1 MSSAAALGVMLIP
14 LKSSFVV
21 EGVADEDAA
30 ESGSVLAPAAA
41 ETDELAAQR
50 AFESELEAELIAHT
64 LWSAP
69 DT

>member
-1 MSSAAALGVMLIP
+1 MRTPP
-14 LKSSFVV
+14 LKSICIL
-21 EGVADEDAA
+21 EGVADEDNA
-30 ESGSVLAPAAA
+30 EPGSAPAPAAA
-41 ETDELAAQR
+41 EADELAAQR

>member
-1 MSSAAALGVMLIP
+1 MCRKVSCIQSINESLCV
-14 LKSSFVV
+14 LK
-21 EGVADEDAA
+21 GIADEDAA
-30 ESGSVLAPAAA
+30 EAESAPAPAAA
-41 ETDELAAQR
+41 EADELAAQR